1 MIDLRSLAPH
11 CALCMV
17 NAAEAVEVLS
27 AGYIL
32 SQVTN
37 DPHQQS
43 AVASAV
49 FLGMLVGGVVSGVA
63 SDHLGRVVVLRL
75 ATSLAALAT
84 VSVAF
89 SPNLPMLLAAR
100 WLSGLGVGAATPPL
114 FAIVP
119 DMTPSRWTGL
129 AVVSIACF
137 WMVGSLYTAAVALA
151 ILHDVPTASD
161 WQPDWGSDAPWR
173 RFALACAVVPLAAT
187 VLVTCCLHEPAEAI
201 APITG
206 VDSPP
211 LTRVS
216 SSSSLLRHG
225 PAGGIT
231 SIVAAARSSVGVSVG
246 RRQRGR
252 SALARSLAYA
262 GSQCGHPLL
271 QRPTR
276 QPGPSGPVRSAP
288 TDPTA

>member
-37 DPHQQS
+37 DSHQQS
-43 AVASAV
+43 AIASAV

-75 ATSLAALAT
+75 ATGLAALAT

-89 SPNLPMLLAAR
+89 SPNLPLLLAAR

-119 DMTPSRWTGL
+119 DMTPSRWVGL
-129 AVVSIACF
+129 AVVQHGQSA
-137 WMVGSLYTAAVALA
+137 
-151 ILHDVPTASD
+151 
-161 WQPDWGSDAPWR
+161 
-173 RFALACAVVPLAAT
+173 PLAVNPARP
-187 VLVTCCLHEPAEAI
+187 LCLLSAR
-201 APITG
+201 
-206 VDSPP
+206 
-211 LTRVS
+211 L
-216 SSSSLLRHG
+216 
-225 PAGGIT
+225 
-231 SIVAAARSSVGVSVG
+231 AALGSSV
-246 RRQRGR
+246 
-252 SALARSLAYA
+252 L
-262 GSQCGHPLL
+262 PE
-271 QRPTR
+271 
-276 QPGPSGPVRSAP
+276 
-288 TDPTA
+288 